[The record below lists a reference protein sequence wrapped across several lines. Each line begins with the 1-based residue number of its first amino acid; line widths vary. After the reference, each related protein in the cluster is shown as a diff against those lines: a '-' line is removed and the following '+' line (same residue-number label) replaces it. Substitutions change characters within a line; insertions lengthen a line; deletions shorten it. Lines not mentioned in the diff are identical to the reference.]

1 MNIKI
6 KHFFKN
12 KSINLESLFSF
23 ILLVLII
30 ITFFSS
36 IILKNFGAKIDVP
49 VIISFLS
56 VCVSAGSFYVTNYE
70 NKRSDERKQAAAVS
84 CWLLNSS
91 KKDER
96 KFINEKNKD
105 GGFYFVPRRAIVKN
119 TSYLPLYDVFIFSMN
134 SKSNDD
140 IDELCQQFNFVKYIG
155 ILPPGESIWYV
166 KTAGSAMGGVR
177 SRIAMIFRDS
187 NYQWWYRGPQGKLS
201 KIKQKSVDKLVNSTG
216 IYYPLFD
223 GSNYENNY
231 DFTKQI

>member
-91 KKDER
+91 KKDELNLLM
-96 KFINEKNKD
+96 K
-105 GGFYFVPRRAIVKN
+105 
-119 TSYLPLYDVFIFSMN
+119 
-134 SKSNDD
+134 
-140 IDELCQQFNFVKYIG
+140 
-155 ILPPGESIWYV
+155 
-166 KTAGSAMGGVR
+166 
-177 SRIAMIFRDS
+177 
-187 NYQWWYRGPQGKLS
+187 
-201 KIKQKSVDKLVNSTG
+201 KIKMVDFILYLEEQSLKILLICHYMMFLFLV
-216 IYYPLFD
+216 
-223 GSNYENNY
+223 
-231 DFTKQI
+231 